1 MLVPVAVLAL
11 AAGACTSAEG
21 GSPVPSG
28 DAGRTGV
35 PSTAPTTSKTTT
47 SASPVD
53 SLKPCELLTSSAAAA
68 IGVSGSGKAKGG
80 STPSC
85 EWRVDKGSVA
95 DSYLVG
101 IAVHDDVGLDDAVA
115 SGSVERIEVGS
126 RKAARFLG
134 PSKSSCFI
142 ALELGAKS
150 RVDVV
155 ATGGDGQKLCAPALD
170 AAKLVEPELP

>member
-1 MLVPVAVLAL
+1 MLAVS
-11 AAGACTSAEG
+11 ACTSAEG

-28 DAGRTGV
+28 DAGRTG
-35 PSTAPTTSKTTT
+35 APTTSRTTT
-47 SASPVD
+47 SSSPVD
-53 SLKPCELLTSSAAAA
+53 SLKPCELLTSSAASTLGITGA
-68 IGVSGSGKAKGG
+68 GKAKSG
-80 STPSC
+80 STPTC
-85 EWRVDKGSVA
+85 EWRVDKGSIA

-101 IAVHDDVGLDDAVA
+101 IAVHDDVGLDDAVS
-115 SGSVERIEVGS
+115 SGAVERIEVGS

-134 PSKSSCFI
+134 PSKVSCFI